1 MKETTEEKLLPSP
14 HLQAVSALGKQPE
27 GFFFISVYVTASASH
42 APWAMSR
49 LCLKEFGQHLGIHL
63 MKD

>member
-42 APWAMSR
+42 AP
-49 LCLKEFGQHLGIHL
+49 
-63 MKD
+63 